1 VVFSVLYEKIAL
13 VSLLDAWFLC
23 RIEFYL
29 YNVVYQVVFISQA
42 EYLVD
47 VYVRHGVAVIRYTL
61 QSD

>member
-13 VSLLDAWFLC
+13 VSLLDAGLLL

-29 YNVVYQVVFISQA
+29 YNIVYQMVFISQA

-61 QSD
+61 